1 MTPASSR
8 PICARPRARRSRPWW
23 SIPAAL
29 PRLPNRHGRQAMG
42 AIEPNWIAL
51 LWFALFATVCAIA
64 FLVVSGMFPF
74 ASRPERV
81 KSGAATA
88 LVVGNGLLLMALL
101 AGTGLYGYA
110 ELRWTTLIVVTGLVV
125 LFAPGLFEVWPSSM
139 RDGPTGLV
147 VLIGIQILALA
158 TLAKLARPPWA
169 NMS

>member
-1 MTPASSR
+1 MD
-8 PICARPRARRSRPWW
+8 
-23 SIPAAL
+23 
-29 PRLPNRHGRQAMG
+29 

-81 KSGAATA
+81 KSGTATA
-88 LVVGNGLLLMALL
+88 LVIGNGLLLIALL

-139 RDGPTGLV
+139 RDGPAGLV
-147 VLIGIQILALA
+147 VLVGIQLCALA
-158 TLAKLARPPWA
+158 ALAKIAPRGLP
-169 NMS
+169 NIS